1 MCQVHDSCQEYENK
15 TWNCSQE
22 LYSLVGEPNM
32 LITRISDSKYNAT
45 GMPCVVN

>member
-1 MCQVHDSCQEYENK
+1 MCQVHNSCQEYENRLGV
-15 TWNCSQE
+15 CSQE

-45 GMPCVVN
+45 GVPV